1 MSVDESGANVHI
13 GTAGDA
19 DFNAAAGGGLAVAW
33 AQVCGLGAVVDD
45 LREWETRQL
54 GSRQLGSSKD
64 GSGAEGKDEAHEAR
78 EVDSSGDH
86 CCGNVVFVV
95 DLEER
100 KLEIVD

>member
-19 DFNAAAGGGLAVAW
+19 DFDAAAGGGLAVAW
-33 AQVCGLGAVVDD
+33 AQVGGLGAVVDD

-54 GSRQLGSSKD
+54 GSSED

-86 CCGNVVFVV
+86 CCGNVGFV

-100 KLEIVD
+100 KIEVVD